1 MLKIILFSLL
11 VLLVKADLASCV
23 INRRRMM
30 MMIEDKPNMVVV
42 DEQQS
47 MGKKEVV
54 RKSSACGDQLDE
66 INHHTIP
73 RESRDSNEN
82 HGSTSDVQSK
92 DGGSVDN
99 DTTHS

>member
-1 MLKIILFSLL
+1 MLKIILLSLL
-11 VLLVKADLASCV
+11 VLLVKADLASCA
-23 INRRRMM
+23 INRMMM

-54 RKSSACGDQLDE
+54 RESSAYGDQLDE

-73 RESRDSNEN
+73 RESWDSNQN